1 MASSRP
7 LLPVPQGSITTP
19 QTGESLGLLVEEART
34 NSQTYSQDFAD
45 ASWLKLATVVPNAG
59 LAPDGTST
67 ASLVYPYSFGS
78 SQYVYRSAT
87 STSAIRTNVIYAK
100 ASGKSWLYLFD
111 PTNTVPVYFNLATGT
126 LGTVASGVSATISSA
141 GNGWYRCS
149 ATNNTA
155 STFANFFFAPCNADN
170 DRYSS
175 ASGTDGI
182 LVWGAQQEAG
192 SSPTSYIPTT
202 SATVTRAADVA
213 SMTGTNFSS
222 WYNNNQ
228 GTYFLN
234 AVTLNGSTATNTPC
248 FPHRRTA
255 RRSTP
260 GTNKMTTKNLYPN
273 SVPSLDLNFAKLK
286 RLDPRVT
293 FTRASTGTYVGA
305 DGLIKTAGNGV
316 ARFDH
321 SATGESLGLLL
332 EEARTN
338 YLFAY
343 ASPNYN
349 TSSAAV
355 YSTYSDS
362 QFGAAENAHSWTWP
376 SAAGAI
382 LLGWINPGSVST
394 TGNGVQYVISF
405 WAKANQVY
413 TMNGNVQ
420 DERRQAVNFAASLTT
435 SWQYFSFSTPA
446 GIADDGSGTVYFFW
460 FRGAP
465 NTAIPAGL
473 RIDFAAVNLERGGF
487 PTSYIPT
494 AGSTVTRAADVATVS
509 NTGSSVFPTSAF
521 TTVNSPFGT
530 AGGGT
535 TVKLVGP
542 TDQAHGRLQR

>member
-1 MASSRP
+1 MTIEALYPTVRPTLNLNFARTKALDPRVTFTRASTGTF
-7 LLPVPQGSITTP
+7 VGSNGLIQTAASGAARFDHDP
-19 QTGESLGLLVEEART
+19 ETGESLGLLVEEART

-182 LVWGAQQEAG
+182 LVWGAQQETG
-192 SSPTSYIPTT
+192 SFPTSYIPTT

-234 AVTLNGSTATNTPC
+234 AVTLNGSTATNT
-248 FPHRRTA
+248 TQD
-255 RRSTP
+255 
-260 GTNKMTTKNLYPN
+260 NLIDDGY
-273 SVPSLDLNFAKLK
+273 VYIQD
-286 RLDPRVT
+286 
-293 FTRASTGTYVGA
+293 YVGA
-305 DGLIKTAGNGV
+305 SVRRRVIASASGAFNFNPAQAPSRRV
-316 ARFDH
+316 AVAFD
-321 SATGESLGLLL
+321 S
-332 EEARTN
+332 
-338 YLFAY
+338 
-343 ASPNYN
+343 
-349 TSSAAV
+349 SSANVA
-355 YSTYSDS
+355 YN
-362 QFGAAENAHSWTWP
+362 G
-376 SAAGAI
+376 I
-382 LLGWINPGSVST
+382 LQSVDT
-394 TGNGVQYVISF
+394 TV
-405 WAKANQVY
+405 
-413 TMNGNVQ
+413 
-420 DERRQAVNFAASLTT
+420 
-435 SWQYFSFSTPA
+435 
-446 GIADDGSGTVYFFW
+446 SGL
-460 FRGAP
+460 P
-465 NTAIPAGL
+465 NTASSL
-473 RIDFAAVNLERGGF
+473 RIG
-487 PTSYIPT
+487 
-494 AGSTVTRAADVATVS
+494 ATI
-509 NTGSSVFPTSAF
+509 TSA
-521 TTVNSPFGT
+521 
-530 AGGGT
+530 A
-535 TVKLVGP
+535 LV
-542 TDQAHGRLQR
+542 DQGYITRLAYYPVRLPDAQLQELTK